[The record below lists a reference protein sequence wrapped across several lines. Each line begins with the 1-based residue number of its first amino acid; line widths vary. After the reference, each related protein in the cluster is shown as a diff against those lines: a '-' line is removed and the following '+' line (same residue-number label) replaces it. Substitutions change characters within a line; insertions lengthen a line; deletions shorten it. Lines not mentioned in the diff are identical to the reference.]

1 MVGRMDSSWLHPRE
15 ELVRT
20 MQRIYRTRM
29 TTTSGGNL
37 SILDPDG
44 SIWITPSRVDK
55 GRLTPSDVVRMNADG
70 SRTGQHPPSSE
81 FPFHRE
87 IYKRRPDIK
96 AIVHAHPGALV
107 AYSICRILPDTR
119 VQTHAFEVCGKVAYA
134 PYACPGSE
142 ELGNKIA
149 DTFSGGADCVML
161 ENHGVVIGG
170 RDLKEA
176 FQRFETLEFVAQ
188 TLMKANSL
196 GTVQTLPVERLRHQ
210 SVPDFAEMPA
220 QLVSNAEKALR
231 SQLCEFV
238 HRAYEQRL
246 LISTAGA
253 FSARLDEK
261 DFLVTPRRRDRLEL
275 EAPGIV
281 RASLGFCAAGHRP
294 SRAALLHA
302 LIYKANPAVGA
313 IINAQ
318 PAHASAFCMTQAE
331 LSSHT
336 IPESYIVL
344 RDVPKLPFSCI
355 VEQAQ
360 EIAARVSLEKCP
372 VILIE
377 NEGALVLG
385 RDVLDA
391 FDRLEVLEATAEA
404 LWLSRPI
411 GPLVPMPASALD
423 ELRRVFKME

>member
-1 MVGRMDSSWLHPRE
+1 MDSRWLHPRE

-20 MQRIYRTRM
+20 MERIYRYRM

-55 GRLTPSDVVRMNADG
+55 GRLQATDIVCMHADG
-70 SRTGQHPPSSE
+70 SRTGMHPPSSE

-87 IYKRRPDIK
+87 IYRRRPDIK

-107 AYSICRILPDTR
+107 AFSICRQLPDTR

-142 ELGNKIA
+142 ELGQNIA
-149 DTFSGGADCVML
+149 ATFAAGADCAML

-170 RDLKEA
+170 RDLCEA

-188 TLMKANSL
+188 TLVRAAGL
-196 GTVQTLPVERLRHQ
+196 GAVRTLPAAALQRQ
-210 SVPDFAEMPA
+210 SLPEFSAAPVVPPG
-220 QLVSNAEKALR
+220 NAEKALR
-231 SQLCEFV
+231 GQICEFV
-238 HRAYEQRL
+238 QRAYRQRL

-253 FSARLDEK
+253 FSARLAGEE
-261 DFLVTPRRRDRLEL
+261 FLVTPRRRDRLEL

-281 RASLGFCAAGHRP
+281 RARPGFCEAGKQP
-294 SRAALLHA
+294 SRAAALHA
-302 LIYKANPAVGA
+302 LIYRQNPAVGA

-318 PAHASAFCMTQAE
+318 PAHASAFCMTPAA
-331 LSSHT
+331 LTSKT

-344 RDVPKLPFSCI
+344 RDVPKLPFACI
-355 VEQAQ
+355 VEDAAQ
-360 EIAARVSLEKCP
+360 IAAHISLERCP
-372 VILIE
+372 VVLIE
-377 NEGALVLG
+377 NEGAVVVGKDL
-385 RDVLDA
+385 LDA

-404 LWLSRPI
+404 LMLCRPL
-411 GPLVPMPASALD
+411 GPVVPMPEAALD
-423 ELRRVFKME
+423 ELKRVFKML